1 MNRWHPPLSH
11 WERFMKALT
20 HRLRLHSL
28 KRFVSL
34 FLVGAALSFAVAA
47 CSGSNTASTNTNPTG
62 GASPAS
68 AQKQDVQL
76 VLVGYAVPKAAHDAI
91 IPKFQ
96 EKWKAE
102 HGQNVTFKQSYGGS
116 GSQTR
121 AVIDGLEADVVHLA
135 IGADV
140 NKLVKAGF
148 VDETWSKRVPNNGI
162 VGETVAAII
171 TREGNPKNIKSF
183 ADLTKEGVT
192 WVTADPKTSGGARWN
207 YFALWNYAKKT
218 GASDAKAQE
227 FVTKA
232 YKNVAVLAK
241 DARESTDA
249 FAKQGQGDALVNYE
263 NEVILAKQKGEKLD
277 YVVPDINISIDTP
290 TTIIDKYV
298 DKHGTREVAQAFV
311 EYLFTPEAQREFA
324 KVGFR
329 PLGDL
334 RKEKEFASQFPPI
347 KKLGS
352 INDFGGWKQAQKVFE
367 DGGQFDQIRTQIAK
381 S

>member
-1 MNRWHPPLSH
+1 MNRWQSLLSQG
-11 WERFMKALT
+11 ERYVAALT
-20 HRLRLHSL
+20 NRLRLNSL
-28 KRFVSL
+28 KGLVSL
-34 FLVGAALSFAVAA
+34 FVMGVALSVTVAA
-47 CSGSNTASTNTNPTG
+47 CSGNNPTTEANPAG

-68 AQKQDVQL
+68 AQKQDVEL
-76 VLVGYAVPKAAHDAI
+76 TLVGYAVPKAAHDAI

-102 HGQNVTFKQSYGGS
+102 KGQNVTFKQSYGGS

-121 AVIDGLEADVVHLA
+121 AIIDGLEADVVHLA

-148 VDETWSKRVPNNGI
+148 VSDDWTKRVPNNGI

-171 TREGNPKNIKSF
+171 TREGNPKNIKTF
-183 ADLTKEGVT
+183 ADLTKPDVK

-207 YFALWNYAKKT
+207 YFALWNYAKKQ
-218 GASDAKAQE
+218 GNDDAKALE
-227 FVTKA
+227 FVTSA

-263 NEVILAKQKGEKLD
+263 NEVILARQKGQKLD
-277 YVVPDINISIDTP
+277 YVIPDINISIDTP
-290 TTIIDKYV
+290 TTIIDKNV

-334 RKEKEFASQFPPI
+334 GKEKEFVSQFPAV
-347 KKLGS
+347 KQLGR
-352 INDFGGWKQAQKVFE
+352 IDDFGGWQQAQKAFE
-367 DGGQFDQIRTQIAK
+367 DGGQFDQIRTQIAR

>member
-1 MNRWHPPLSH
+1 MNRWHSLLGR
-11 WERFMKALT
+11 WGRFVDST
-20 HRLRLHSL
+20 SSRLRFNSL
-28 KRFVSL
+28 KGFVSL
-34 FLVGAALSFAVAA
+34 FLIGAVLSLVVAA
-47 CSGSNTASTNTNPTG
+47 CSGGNTPSTTASPTG

-68 AQKQDVQL
+68 ASKQDVEL
-76 VLVGYAVPKAAHDAI
+76 TLVGYAVPKAAHDAI
-91 IPKFQ
+91 IPKFV

-102 HGQNVTFKQSYGGS
+102 KGQNVTFKQSYGGS

-140 NKLVKAGF
+140 NKLVKAGL
-148 VDETWSKRVPNNGI
+148 VNETWTKLPNNGI

-171 TREGNPKNIKSF
+171 TREGNPKGIKTF
-183 ADLTKEGVT
+183 ADLTKEGVK
-192 WVTADPKTSGGARWN
+192 WITADPKTSGGARWN
-207 YFALWNYAKKT
+207 YYALWNYAKKT
-218 GASDAKAQE
+218 GADDAKALE

-232 YKNVAVLAK
+232 FKNVAVLAK

-277 YVVPDINISIDTP
+277 FVVPEINISIDTP
-290 TTIIDKYV
+290 VAVVDKNV
-298 DKHGTREVAQAFV
+298 DKHGTREAAQAFV

-334 RKEKEFASQFPPI
+334 GKDKEFVDQFPAV
-347 KKLGS
+347 KQLGK
-352 INDFGGWKQAQKVFE
+352 IDEYGGWKEAQKAFE
-367 DGGQFDQIRTQIAK
+367 DGGAFDQVRAQIK
-381 S
+381 

>member
-1 MNRWHPPLSH
+1 MTRWHSLQGR
-11 WERFMKALT
+11 WEHFIATLNN
-20 HRLRLHSL
+20 RLGLRSFKGFFSL
-28 KRFVSL
+28 V
-34 FLVGAALSFAVAA
+34 LVGAMLSVTVAA
-47 CSGSNTASTNTNPTG
+47 CSGGNTASTNS
-62 GASPAS
+62 ASSPAS
-68 AQKQDVQL
+68 DQKQDVQL
-76 VLVGYAVPKAAHDAI
+76 TLVGYAVPKAAHDAI

-102 HGQNVTFKQSYGGS
+102 KGQTVTFKQSYGGS

-121 AVIDGLEADVVHLA
+121 AILDGLEADVVHLA

-148 VDETWSKRVPNNGI
+148 VSEDWTKRAPNNGI

-171 TREGNPKNIKSF
+171 TRAGNPKNIKTF
-183 ADLTKEGVT
+183 EDLTKPDVK
-192 WVTADPKTSGGARWN
+192 WVTPDPKTSGGARWN
-207 YFALWNYAKKT
+207 YFALWNYAKKN
-218 GASDAKAQE
+218 GADDAKATE
-227 FVTKA
+227 FVTSA
-232 YKNVAVLAK
+232 FKNVTVFTK

-249 FAKQGQGDALVNYE
+249 FNKQGQGDALVNYE
-263 NEVILAKQKGEKLD
+263 NEVILAQQKGQSLD
-277 YVVPDINISIDTP
+277 YVIPDINISIDTP
-290 TTIIDKYV
+290 ATIVDKNV

-334 RKEKEFASQFPPI
+334 AKDKEFVEKFPPV
-347 KKLGS
+347 KQLGR
-352 INDFGGWKQAQKVFE
+352 IDEFGGWQEAQKVFD
-367 DGGQFDQIRTQIAK
+367 DGGKFDEIRAQIAK

>member
-1 MNRWHPPLSH
+1 MIRWQSLQEQWAHLITALSN
-11 WERFMKALT
+11 
-20 HRLRLHSL
+20 RLRLRSL
-28 KRFVSL
+28 RGFVSL
-34 FLVGAALSFAVAA
+34 LLVGTVLSFAAAA
-47 CSGSNTASTNTNPTG
+47 CSGGNTTSTNANSSGANP
-62 GASPAS
+62 AA
-68 AQKQDVQL
+68 AQKQDVELTL
-76 VLVGYAVPKAAHDAI
+76 VAYAVPKAAHDAI

-102 HGQNVTFKQSYGGS
+102 KGQNVTFNQSYGGS

-121 AVIDGLEADVVHLA
+121 AIIDGLEADVVHLA

-140 NKLVKAGF
+140 DKLVKAGF
-148 VDETWSKRVPNNGI
+148 VNNNWTQRVPNKGI

-171 TREGNPKNIKSF
+171 TREGNPKNIKTF
-183 ADLTKEGVT
+183 EDLTRSDVK

-207 YFALWNYAKKT
+207 YFALWNYAKQQ
-218 GASDAKAQE
+218 GADDAKALE
-227 FVTKA
+227 FVTNA

-263 NEVILAKQKGEKLD
+263 NEVILAQQKGQKLD
-277 YVVPDINISIDTP
+277 YVIPDINISIDTP
-290 TTIIDKYV
+290 TTVV
-298 DKHGTREVAQAFV
+298 DKNVDRHGTREVAEAFV

-334 RKEKEFASQFPPI
+334 GKEKEFVEKFAPVKQ
-347 KKLGS
+347 LGR
-352 INDFGGWKQAQKVFE
+352 IDEFGGWTEAQKVFE
-367 DGGQFDQIRTQIAK
+367 DGGQFDQIRAQLAK

>member
-1 MNRWHPPLSH
+1 MSRWHNLLGRWGHPVASLRYRVGLS
-11 WERFMKALT
+11 ALN
-20 HRLRLHSL
+20 
-28 KRFVSL
+28 RFVSL
-34 FLVGAALSFAVAA
+34 FLVGAVLSISVAA
-47 CSGSNTASTNTNPTG
+47 CSGGNTSSTNASSP

-68 AQKQDVQL
+68 AKQDVELTL
-76 VLVGYAVPKAAHDAI
+76 VAYAVPKAAHDAI

-102 HGQNVTFKQSYGGS
+102 KGQNVTFKQSYGGS

-121 AVIDGLEADVVHLA
+121 AIIDGLEADVVHLA

-148 VDETWSKRVPNNGI
+148 VKDNWTKRVPNNGI

-171 TREGNPKNIKSF
+171 TREGNPKNIKTF
-183 ADLTKEGVT
+183 EDLTKPGVK

-207 YFALWNYAKKT
+207 YFALWNYAKKQ
-218 GASDAKAQE
+218 GADDGKALE
-227 FVTKA
+227 FVTNA
-232 YKNVAVLAK
+232 YKNVVVLTK

-277 YVVPDINISIDTP
+277 YTIPEVNISIDTP
-290 TTIIDKYV
+290 TTIIDKNV

-329 PLGDL
+329 P
-334 RKEKEFASQFPPI
+334 S
-347 KKLGS
+347 
-352 INDFGGWKQAQKVFE
+352 
-367 DGGQFDQIRTQIAK
+367 QIAK

>member
-1 MNRWHPPLSH
+1 MTRWHSLQGRWQH
-11 WERFMKALT
+11 FIATLN
-20 HRLRLHSL
+20 HRLGLRSFQGFASL
-28 KRFVSL
+28 V
-34 FLVGAALSFAVAA
+34 LVGAMLSVTIAA
-47 CSGSNTASTNTNPTG
+47 CSGGNTASTSSGT
-62 GASPAS
+62 SPNA
-68 AQKQDVQL
+68 AQPQEVQL
-76 VLVGYAVPKAAHDAI
+76 TLVGYAVPKAAHDAI

-102 HGQNVTFKQSYGGS
+102 KGQTVTFKQSYGGS

-121 AVIDGLEADVVHLA
+121 AILDGLEADVVHLA

-148 VDETWSKRVPNNGI
+148 VSEDWTKRTPNNGI

-171 TREGNPKNIKSF
+171 TRAGNPKQIKTF
-183 ADLTKEGVT
+183 EDLTKPDVK
-192 WVTADPKTSGGARWN
+192 WVTPDPKTSGGARWN
-207 YFALWNYAKKT
+207 YFALWNYAKKN
-218 GASDAKAQE
+218 GADDAKALE
-227 FVTKA
+227 FVTSA
-232 YKNVAVLAK
+232 FRNVTVFTK

-249 FAKQGQGDALVNYE
+249 FNKQGQGDALVNYE
-263 NEVILAKQKGEKLD
+263 NEVILAQQKGQSLE
-277 YVVPDINISIDTP
+277 YVIPDINISIDTP
-290 TTIIDKYV
+290 ATIVDKNV

-334 RKEKEFASQFPPI
+334 AKEKEFADKFPPV
-347 KKLGS
+347 KQLGR
-352 INDFGGWKQAQKVFE
+352 IDEFGGWQTAQKVFD
-367 DGGQFDQIRTQIAK
+367 DGGQFDEIRAQIAK

>member
-1 MNRWHPPLSH
+1 MNRWHSRLSQ
-11 WERFMKALT
+11 WERLAAIISN
-20 HRLRLHSL
+20 RLRLNSL
-28 KRFVSL
+28 KGLISL
-34 FLVGAALSFAVAA
+34 FLVGAALSVTVAA
-47 CSGSNTASTNTNPTG
+47 CSGNNAAST
-62 GASPAS
+62 GASTANGS
-68 AQKQDVQL
+68 GANAGQKPDVEL
-76 VLVGYAVPKAAHDAI
+76 TLVGYAVPKAAHDAI

-96 EKWKAE
+96 AQWKQA

-121 AVIDGLEADVVHLA
+121 AIIDGLEADVVHLA

-140 NKLVKAGF
+140 DKLVKAGF
-148 VDETWSKRVPNNGI
+148 VNENWTQRVPNNGI

-171 TREGNPKNIKSF
+171 TREGNPKNIKTF
-183 ADLTKEGVT
+183 ADLARDDVK

-207 YFALWNYAKKT
+207 YYALWDYAKKT
-218 GASDAKAQE
+218 GLDDSKALE

-232 YKNVAVLAK
+232 YQNVVVLAK

-277 YVVPDINISIDTP
+277 YVVPEINLSIDTP
-290 TTIIDKYV
+290 TTVIDKNV
-298 DKHGTREVAQAFV
+298 DKHGTREVAEAFV

-334 RKEKEFASQFPPI
+334 GKEKEFAAQFPPV
-347 KKLGS
+347 KQLGK
-352 INDFGGWKQAQKVFE
+352 IDEYGGWKEAQKTFD
-367 DGGQFDQIRTQIAK
+367 DGGTFDQVRAK
-381 S
+381 LGA

>member
-1 MNRWHPPLSH
+1 MNRSHSLLSR
-11 WERFMKALT
+11 WGRFAESCM
-20 HRLRLHSL
+20 HRLRLNSL
-28 KRFVSL
+28 KGFVSM
-34 FLVGAALSFAVAA
+34 FLVGAALSVAVAA
-47 CSGSNTASTNTNPTG
+47 CSSGNVANTSDVG

-68 AQKQDVQL
+68 AQKQDVEL
-76 VLVGYAVPKAAHDAI
+76 TLVGYAVPKAAHDAI
-91 IPKFQ
+91 IPAFQ
-96 EKWKAE
+96 EKWKSE

-135 IGADV
+135 IGADT
-140 NKLVKAGF
+140 NKLVKAGL
-148 VDETWSKRVPNNGI
+148 VNENWTQRVPNNGI

-171 TREGNPKNIKSF
+171 IREGNPKNIKTF
-183 ADLTKEGVT
+183 ADLTRDDVR

-207 YFALWNYAKKT
+207 YYALWNYAKKN
-218 GASDAKAQE
+218 GDDDAKAQE

-277 YVVPDINISIDTP
+277 YVVPEINLSIDTP
-290 TTIIDKYV
+290 VAVVDKYV

-324 KVGFR
+324 KAGFR

-334 RKEKEFASQFPPI
+334 GKEKEFAAEFPPV
-347 KKLGS
+347 KQLGK
-352 INDFGGWKQAQKVFE
+352 IDEYGGWQQAQKTFE
-367 DGGQFDQIRTQIAK
+367 DGGAFDQIRTQLAK

>member
-1 MNRWHPPLSH
+1 MTRWHLLQGRWAHLVSTLLSG
-11 WERFMKALT
+11 
-20 HRLRLHSL
+20 RLRLSSF
-28 KRFVSL
+28 RGFVSL
-34 FLVGAALSFAVAA
+34 FVIGAVLSVTVAA
-47 CSGSNTASTNTNPTG
+47 CSGGNTSSTNSSSL

-68 AQKQDVQL
+68 AQKQDVEL
-76 VLVGYAVPKAAHDAI
+76 TLVGYAVPKAAHDAI

-121 AVIDGLEADVVHLA
+121 AIIDGLEADVVHLA

-140 NKLVKAGF
+140 NKLVEAGF
-148 VDETWSKRVPNNGI
+148 VNDNWTTRVPNNGI

-171 TREGNPKNIKSF
+171 TRPGNPKNIKTF
-183 ADLTKEGVT
+183 EDLAKPDVK
-192 WVTADPKTSGGARWN
+192 WVTPDPKTSGGARWN

-218 GASDAKAQE
+218 GANEVKATE
-227 FVTKA
+227 FVTNA
-232 YKNVAVLAK
+232 LKNVVVFTR

-249 FAKQGQGDALVNYE
+249 FNKQGQGDALVNYE
-263 NEVILAKQKGEKLD
+263 NEVILAQQKGQKLE
-277 YVVPDINISIDTP
+277 YVIPDVNISIDTP
-290 TTIIDKYV
+290 TTILDKNV

-334 RKEKEFASQFPPI
+334 GKEKEFAEKFPPV
-347 KKLGS
+347 KQLGR
-352 INDFGGWKQAQKVFE
+352 IDEFGGWKEAQKVFD
-367 DGGQFDQIRTQIAK
+367 DGGKFDTIRSQIAK

>member
-1 MNRWHPPLSH
+1 MTRWHSLLRR
-11 WERFMKALT
+11 WENLIAAFS
-20 HRLRLHSL
+20 HRLGLNSL
-28 KRFVSL
+28 RGFVSL
-34 FLVGAALSFAVAA
+34 FLVGAVLSVTVAA
-47 CSGSNTASTNTNPTG
+47 CSGGNTTSTDASSP

-68 AQKQDVQL
+68 AKQDVELTL
-76 VLVGYAVPKAAHDAI
+76 VAYAVPKAAHDAI

-102 HGQNVTFKQSYGGS
+102 KGQNVTFKQSYGGS

-121 AVIDGLEADVVHLA
+121 AIIDGLEADVVHLA

-148 VDETWSKRVPNNGI
+148 VNDNWTKRVPNNGI

-171 TREGNPKNIKSF
+171 TREGNPKNIKTF
-183 ADLTKEGVT
+183 EDLTKPGVK

-207 YFALWNYAKKT
+207 YFALWNYAKKQ
-218 GASDAKAQE
+218 GADDAKALE
-227 FVTKA
+227 FVTNA
-232 YKNVAVLAK
+232 YRNVAVLAK

-249 FAKQGQGDALVNYE
+249 FSKQGQGDALVNYE
-263 NEVILAKQKGEKLD
+263 NEVILAQQKGEKLD
-277 YVVPDINISIDTP
+277 YLIPDINISIDTP
-290 TTIIDKYV
+290 TTVIDKNV
-298 DKHGTREVAQAFV
+298 DKHGTREVAEAFV

-334 RKEKEFASQFPPI
+334 GKEKEFVEKFPPV
-347 KKLGS
+347 KTLGR
-352 INDFGGWKQAQKVFE
+352 IDEFGGWTEAQKVFD
-367 DGGQFDQIRTQIAK
+367 DGGKFDEIRAQIAK